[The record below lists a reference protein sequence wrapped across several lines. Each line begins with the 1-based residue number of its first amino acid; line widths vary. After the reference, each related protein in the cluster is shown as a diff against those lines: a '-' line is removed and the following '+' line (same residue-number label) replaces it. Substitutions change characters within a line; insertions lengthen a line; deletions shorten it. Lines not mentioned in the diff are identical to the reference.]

1 MERAFPRPR
10 DEADIFVASLWIN
23 LFAFFLADI
32 ALARPVAAI
41 PDFVF
46 CHLRS
51 VMRFP
56 LAIGYSRVARYSRSA
71 LIGLIRTARRAGSKQ
86 ARTAA
91 KPRIRAAEPNTMGS

>member
-10 DEADIFVASLWIN
+10 DEADIFVASLRIN

-32 ALARPVAAI
+32 ALARSVAAI

-51 VMRFP
+51 VICD
-56 LAIGYSRVARYSRSA
+56 LSCASHIGYGYSRVV
-71 LIGLIRTARRAGSKQ
+71 LF
-86 ARTAA
+86 
-91 KPRIRAAEPNTMGS
+91 AECTDRVNTHGAQSG